1 MPFAED
7 QHPVGDL
14 GPGCEHEPFRKS
26 IRSRAAR
33 RDLHY
38 LDAGI
43 GQDCVKRR
51 GELPGPVAGQEAK
64 VRGAITQIHYK
75 VADLLHGPRPV
86 RVRGDPED
94 VHVTAADLQ

>member
-1 MPFAED
+1 MPLADD
-7 QHPVGDL
+7 QHPVSDF
-14 GPGCEHEPFRKS
+14 GPGGEHEPFRKS

-43 GQDCVKRR
+43 GQDRVKRR
-51 GELPGPVAGQEAK
+51 GELPSPVADQEAK
-64 VRGAITQIHYK
+64 VRGAITQIHDK

-86 RVRGDPED
+86 PGSR
-94 VHVTAADLQ
+94 